1 MEKTMRLHGPV
12 MLASCALLAGLAMSQ
27 PADGHGKEEHA
38 TSPEADT
45 MLEHMREMH
54 KGHTHEHHFETMDAM
69 TPEDMRAMM
78 SAMAEIGLAMPP
90 MDAHRG
96 RELFV
101 NKGCVV
107 CHQANGVG
115 GEIGPPLD
123 AADMPSP
130 MNAFEFAARMW
141 RGAGAMIQMQQ
152 DLFGDQIELTGQDLA
167 DLVAFAHDEA
177 EQRELSKDEVPARF
191 RDLIDR

>member
-1 MEKTMRLHGPV
+1 MSRHGPAI
-12 MLASCALLAGLAMSQ
+12 LATSALLVGLATIHPVQ
-27 PADGHGKEEHA
+27 GHGNEEHV
-38 TSPEADT
+38 TTPEAGE

-54 KGHTHEHHFETMDAM
+54 KGHTHEHHFETLDAM
-69 TPEDMRAMM
+69 TPEDMQEIMNAMT
-78 SAMAEIGLAMPP
+78 EIGLAVPP
-90 MDAHRG
+90 MDAHHG

-115 GEIGPPLD
+115 GDVGPPLD

-141 RGAGAMIQMQQ
+141 RGASAMIQMQRE
-152 DLFGDQIELTGQDLA
+152 LFGDQIELTGQDLA

-177 EQRELSKDEVPARF
+177 EQRELSKDDIPAKF
-191 RDLIDR
+191 RDLIGR